1 MRICWLN
8 KKKVSALRTNWY
20 RFDFTENL
28 GSFRQGQEN
37 CSKQRIEMSRL
48 SYIIP
53 ELDWEF
59 ETSKRILENLGNFRK
74 TIDKFENFRAIWT
87 FTWHVGDISQAKTL
101 TKRFCR
107 FVFQPNKREVS
118 PFISYIHQCLEHWAQ
133 RFFIRVICTTTYQR
147 LFTKRGRTTHCF

>member
-1 MRICWLN
+1 MPY
-8 KKKVSALRTNWY
+8 SANGHVLEITQKWY

-28 GSFRQGQEN
+28 GSFPQGQEN

-74 TIDKFENFRAIWT
+74 TIDKFENFRAI
-87 FTWHVGDISQAKTL
+87 
-101 TKRFCR
+101 
-107 FVFQPNKREVS
+107 
-118 PFISYIHQCLEHWAQ
+118 
-133 RFFIRVICTTTYQR
+133 
-147 LFTKRGRTTHCF
+147 

>member
-1 MRICWLN
+1 MN

-28 GSFRQGQEN
+28 GSFPQRQEN

-74 TIDKFENFRAIWT
+74 TIDKFENFRAI
-87 FTWHVGDISQAKTL
+87 
-101 TKRFCR
+101 
-107 FVFQPNKREVS
+107 
-118 PFISYIHQCLEHWAQ
+118 
-133 RFFIRVICTTTYQR
+133 
-147 LFTKRGRTTHCF
+147 